1 MSGRGGPSSAVLVGA
16 AIAALLLLGAGAAE
30 AAQDDGE
37 TPPPPYPPP
46 PPPDGF
52 VTGDAMGFDM
62 PTGVDL
68 ESQLAAF
75 LYMIRSAEHVP
86 AAVRTGRDYA
96 TFYGGAQFK
105 NFADHPVITGELKG
119 VPLPDAMCAA
129 AGLGPGCVST
139 AAGAYQIIK
148 PTWQRIRE
156 AGRYG
161 PRIPD
166 FSPASQDEAAR
177 RLLIESGALAQL
189 DAGNVPAAIQKAS
202 KLWASLPGSTAKQNP
217 KSVDTV
223 LAYFANA
230 GGVA

>member
-1 MSGRGGPSSAVLVGA
+1 MSGRGGPSAALLIGA
-16 AIAALLLLGAGAAE
+16 ALAALLLLGASN
-30 AAQDDGE
+30 AQAGQDGDE
-37 TPPPPYPPP
+37 SSPPPYPPP

-52 VTGDAMGFDM
+52 VTGDAMGFDT
-62 PTGVDL
+62 PSGADL
-68 ESQLAAF
+68 DSQLAAF

-96 TFYGGAQFK
+96 TFYAGAQFK
-105 NFADHPVITGELKG
+105 NFADHPVITGEMKG

-129 AGLGPGCVST
+129 SGFGPGCVST

-148 PTWQRIRE
+148 PTWQRVRA
-156 AGRYG
+156 AGKYG

-177 RLLIESGALAQL
+177 RLLIECGALAQL

-202 KLWASLPGSTAKQNP
+202 KLWASLPGSTAGQNP
-217 KSVDTV
+217 KSVDAV
-223 LAYFANA
+223 LAYFANG